1 MVFNH
6 KVYCGCLKSC
16 HSGNLK
22 NTDDVIGHNM
32 NTDVRLL
39 HTADTHIGYRQY
51 HNDIRRQDFI
61 DAFSTVVS
69 DAIEM
74 EIDAVIHA
82 GDLFDSRNPTL
93 DDILDTIEILSRLK
107 IAGIPFLAIVGN
119 HESKQHTQWLDLF
132 ESMGIATRLGSY
144 PHRIQ
149 NVSIYGIDSVP
160 RSKIPLFDTS
170 VLQPPAEDSVYNI
183 LVMHQLM
190 TPFPFGEWD
199 SEELIQALPFR
210 MDAILLGDYH
220 KYEKERIDDTW
231 ITYCG
236 STERN
241 SASERETRSY
251 NILTLNKRG
260 IDIGRRNIPTRDFE
274 FIKVTLSERENAY
287 EDIFNVIKEH
297 DVAQK
302 VVFLEISGNPDISI
316 SYSDIEEFLL
326 KRNVLVPRIVDTRRG
341 DAETGEEVMEVSFFD
356 PEEAVKNEIR
366 GMELT
371 TGGLMIDEIIRN
383 PAIPKTKVDT
393 EAEMQVGELI
403 GSMDFTQPPR
413 HIVAP
418 SARQGT
424 ADEAVKEYV
433 EKKDA
438 SGIRDVKGENGTST
452 IRERAITKDT
462 PTNKHQK
469 YDRGIIPKSEQ
480 DSIPDSDTDE
490 ATAETIK
497 KPKQYNLGDYL

>member
-1 MVFNH
+1 
-6 KVYCGCLKSC
+6 
-16 HSGNLK
+16 
-22 NTDDVIGHNM
+22 M

-144 PHRIQ
+144 PHRIRD
-149 NVSIYGIDSVP
+149 VSIYGIDSVP
-160 RSKIPLFDTS
+160 RSKIPLFDPS

-199 SEELIQALPFR
+199 SEELIQSLPFR

-220 KYEKERIDDTW
+220 KYEKERIGDTW

-251 NILTLNKRG
+251 NILTLNNRG

-274 FIKVTLSERENAY
+274 FIKATLSEGDNAY
-287 EDIFNVIKEH
+287 EEIFNIIKEH

-302 VVFLEISGNPDISI
+302 VVFLEISGDPDISI
-316 SYSDIEEFLL
+316 SYSEIEEFLL
-326 KRNVLVPRIVDTRRG
+326 KHNVLVPRIVDARSR
-341 DAETGEEVMEVSFFD
+341 DAETCEEVMEVSFFD
-356 PEEAVKNEIR
+356 PEEAVKNEIK

-371 TGGLMIDEIIRN
+371 TGGLMVDEIVRN

-403 GSMDFTQPPR
+403 GSMDFTQPPQY
-413 HIVAP
+413 IVAP
-418 SARQGT
+418 SARPG
-424 ADEAVKEYV
+424 AVDEAVRGYV

-438 SGIRDVKGENGTST
+438 SGIRDVDEKTGAST

-462 PTNKHQK
+462 PANKHQK
-469 YDRGIIPKSEQ
+469 YEPEI
-480 DSIPDSDTDE
+480 IPDSDTDE